1 MRYIKK
7 YICSLSSDVKVSESS
22 KSNSVYIVLDGGF
35 RIRLSD
41 HESANPHSGMKMD
54 IMSIWRSDNFLLFMG
69 NSHIPLVK
77 NRTQLKEHIRVTYEN
92 WALEHYKNLS
102 DMLNTKKE
110 KEKEKN
116 DDVQQPINLRDCK
129 KIEDFQAYIDEKYNE
144 RFPFDGPKCSVIL
157 GNLNPS
163 ISKKVRSY
171 LSKVVDNNINDGALV
186 LFIVKKYGTRLTS
199 WQVVDDVIARHRNN
213 NEEKGH

>member
-1 MRYIKK
+1 
-7 YICSLSSDVKVSESS
+7 
-22 KSNSVYIVLDGGF
+22 
-35 RIRLSD
+35 
-41 HESANPHSGMKMD
+41 
-54 IMSIWRSDNFLLFMG
+54 MG

-77 NRTQLKEHIRVTYEN
+77 NRTQVKEHIRVTYEN

-116 DDVQQPINLRDCK
+116 NDVQQPINLRDCK

-144 RFPFDGPKCSVIL
+144 RFPFDGSKCSVIL

-171 LSKVVDNNINDGALV
+171 LSKVVDHNVNDGALV

-199 WQVVDDVIARHRNN
+199 WQVVDDVIARHRSN